1 MSDTPE
7 SSVASST
14 TPRTAP
20 GDPKLGR
27 QALVIAVIVLIASL
41 IASVL
46 VALFA
51 THVDTSSS
59 STTAGFNLRPDI
71 LPATLHLLG
80 GSALG
85 ILAMILGIRAAYLN
99 RGRKLGILAA
109 LIAAGAPV
117 VSLILWAIIGLAT
130 LG

>member
-7 SSVASST
+7 SSVAPSAA
-14 TPRTAP
+14 PRTAR

-59 STTAGFNLRPDI
+59 STAGFNLRPDI

-85 ILAMILGIRAAYLN
+85 IAAMIMGIRAAYLN

-117 VSLILWAIIGLAT
+117 ASLILWAVIGLAT
-130 LG
+130 LQ